1 MSKQPRTSLSTTTRA
16 PLRVNLPWYNNNP
29 FVILP
34 STERVR
40 KFTGC
45 YFCLEILWLQF
56 SSDLSFNIKRK
67 FSTVTKLAS
76 LRPLAKPVITYTTNL
91 HVSKCTIPTCMELR
105 LLQLGLDSSVEER
118 VQELR
123 LFL

>member
-45 YFCLEILWLQF
+45 YFLFRDPMAPIF
-56 SSDLSFNIKRK
+56 
-67 FSTVTKLAS
+67 VG
-76 LRPLAKPVITYTTNL
+76 PVIQHKEKIFN
-91 HVSKCTIPTCMELR
+91 C
-105 LLQLGLDSSVEER
+105 D
-118 VQELR
+118 
-123 LFL
+123 